1 MSNTSNRWKS
11 QGGINRRAMNNILSN
26 NKQATNTLTIPQQL
40 GISNT
45 AIEQYGNV
53 YDMSNTF
60 LNNTQIGG
68 TLNVTGDMNVNS
80 NAIFY
85 ETVYFNKGIVDSCNT
100 IIYDNSA
107 VSHIDIFTTS
117 NYTSQKAS
125 IFIQNALG
133 DTNSD
138 HRIPSMLVYNQEPIS
153 NGLVNTAS
161 MENLIFSISGENVS
175 IGEIYGQN
183 TFDVGGNS
191 SFLGKVSIGKSET
204 SMVTSNSATL
214 DVNGSVIISGETSIQ
229 GPLDVSDNITS
240 NGSIILDQPSS
251 SINIGESG
259 NQIHIGNNGSA
270 SYFDSFVQP
279 IHFRTVNDTNTR
291 FAIVQSGNVGIG
303 NNNINPQYTLD
314 VSGTMYVSSS
324 LDVNGVGRFQD
335 VVYGKTPH
343 NDASGQEFPT
353 CEWVTTNYAAE
364 GGWKNE
370 IDGNGIYN
378 FNIGYNV
385 GIGTKTPEY
394 TLDVCG
400 DIHLTGDLMIEG
412 SNLDLSGSI
421 TAGGSITTD
430 SNITVGQDI
439 TVDGMAKIGDKIG
452 IGLGTIAIDPS
463 FVLDIS
469 GHVYSNGNI
478 LSRGKIGIGDR
489 GTENNSGVQL
499 GKNEPEFTLDVGG
512 TMRVSDTVTFLGPV
526 FGPAPSLPI
535 TDPSGGLQ
543 LVTMKWVTDAIGT
556 NGGWVRNDNFLYN
569 GNIDTVEGYV
579 GIGTTTP
586 SATLDVSGN
595 MFLRGTSTFTG
606 TITAPNSNTFGTA
619 NLGNTGANTQRIL
632 GDLIVDGDFTVNGST
647 TTISTTNLDVSTNLI
662 SLNNGFSGT
671 PVHDSGI
678 LIYRGDASNVFMGWG
693 ETSDKFLFGTT
704 AATSSDTGDLNIN
717 PVDIEVHNL
726 NANGDITLSGSL
738 GIAVPTDATILE
750 NDKLTVYGNIKCYN
764 SDHTAKIESDTFN
777 ATSDMRLKENIHDL
791 SNSLEKICAIRGVEY
806 NWKADETK
814 KLHSGVI
821 AQEVKESIPEAVN
834 TDNKEQY
841 SVDYN
846 AIIGHLIE
854 AVKTLKQEVDDL
866 KGQLKK

>member
-45 AIEQYGNV
+45 ALEQYGNV

-80 NAIFY
+80 TAIFY
-85 ETVYFNKGIVDSCNT
+85 ETVYFNKGVVDSCNT

-138 HRIPSMLVYNQEPIS
+138 HRIPSMLIYNQEPIS

-214 DVNGSVIISGETSIQ
+214 DVNGSVIISGETSVQ
-229 GPLDVSDNITS
+229 GSLDVSHNITS

-394 TLDVCG
+394 MLDVCG

-606 TITAPNSNTFGTA
+606 TIIATNSNTFGTA
-619 NLGNTGANTQRIL
+619 ANTQNIL
-632 GDLIVDGDFTVNGST
+632 GNLTVAGY
-647 TTISTTNLDVSTNLI
+647 L
-662 SLNNGFSGT
+662 
-671 PVHDSGI
+671 
-678 LIYRGDASNVFMGWG
+678 R
-693 ETSDKFLFGTT
+693 
-704 AATSSDTGDLNIN
+704 
-717 PVDIEVHNL
+717 
-726 NANGDITLSGSL
+726 LSGSL
-738 GIAVPTDATILE
+738 NVGDNGNTTITNTELSYLNGVTSNIQNQLNQKVSSQWSYATRQRPGSAIYYSGINFIDYDWVGIQVPEGATILE

-764 SDHTAKIESDTFN
+764 SSNTAKIESDTFN

-821 AQEVKESIPEAVN
+821 AQEVQESIPEAVN